1 MCFTFENMKN
11 RFRAYFLTALL
22 VALSACTHYSERD
35 ATSVCGVPV
44 KGTAWELAASIADN
58 GDGSFIPECVD
69 ANKGKAY
76 IKGWLNTNV
85 TDQPY
90 TTEPYDDGFLP
101 AEVVCDI
108 EDGHVTHALLY
119 CEILDKE

>member
-1 MCFTFENMKN
+1 MRRYKLHIIAAIT
-11 RFRAYFLTALL
+11 LL
-22 VALSACTHYSERD
+22 LSACSNYSEKD
-35 ATSVCGVPV
+35 GTLVCGVPV
-44 KGTAWELAASIADN
+44 KGTIWELAASMADKGN
-58 GDGSFIPECVD
+58 GSFIPECVD
-69 ANKGKAY
+69 ANNDKAY

-85 TDQPY
+85 TAQPY

-108 EDGHVTHALLY
+108 ENGKVTHALLY